1 MAKTSGK
8 KSGMKIVLLALALI
22 FSLVAIVMAV
32 APTLIVVE
40 DINLGSLLLG
50 IAVFLLSV
58 VLLTKKAKK

>member
-8 KSGMKIVLLALALI
+8 SSMKIVLLALTMI

-40 DINLGSLLLG
+40 GINLGSLLLG

-58 VLLTKKAKK
+58 VLLIKKTK